1 MSMTYYETID
11 LSKHSELI
19 LVGKTEHKNDR
30 FIFTSGE
37 IWCAEEKTRFVS
49 GRQTMAGPRGPGPI
63 ATLGLIP
70 RELLS
75 E

>member
-1 MSMTYYETID
+1 MINAID

-19 LVGKTEHKNDR
+19 LIGKTEHKTDR
-30 FIFTSGE
+30 LIFSSAE

-49 GRQTMAGPRGPGPI
+49 ARQTMAGPRGPGPI

-70 RELLS
+70 S
-75 E
+75 EMFSE